1 MQKGSELSWKLNL
14 EGSGL
19 DQVYFKSLGLKFLGS
34 FYLYLKSPGAAA
46 AVVVMEEEKGY
57 LPPVSATL
65 KERKNTKTKI
75 GTNFTLGAERT
86 CY

>member
-1 MQKGSELSWKLNL
+1 MLNL

-19 DQVYFKSLGLKFLGS
+19 DRFFKAWAQLGLKLLGS

-65 KERKNTKTKI
+65 KERKNTKT
-75 GTNFTLGAERT
+75 T
-86 CY
+86 CRLT